1 MARFRRSIHE
11 ASSAEKT
18 TERDIKNVGWLRR
31 TLRAFLPVA
40 TLIGFSLPIHAFP
53 CNSLISAR
61 LGGAGGCT
69 AVTNAQAQ
77 NIYASPRTSGGGSGD
92 LISFFLPT
100 CETPGGCAPAQELKC
115 MDGSRPLYYV
125 DPARDP
131 LANPNDPIS
140 NGWVFFVTG
149 GGSCMEGQQCGN
161 KYSSPERS
169 EMTSIGAPRFR
180 SEKGI
185 FGSPPAMLNLFDN
198 YNRVYLRKCT
208 YDRFTGANTHNAE
221 PSTFNANDTVRIFT
235 HGRRMWTAVFNDLAY
250 GFGVVP
256 GKGWYVGGAAC
267 ATPQCDGSCPAGGCD
282 GHLPTLN
289 HATKILLVGWSGGG
303 TGMIQQLDSLKAELQ
318 VIAPNADIRG
328 VIDARF
334 VPSLEVQ
341 ASFWLDEFDPA
352 VAGLAPDGINDYTQ
366 CGAVPSPNCID
377 ANGNGHI
384 EYAEARTSPYDL
396 YDQIWNDPGQ
406 LPLSFGCG
414 VGMGCGIAHDYDPSA
429 FDPMSQMAQSYA
441 YHGTVLDQSCLNA
454 HPANP
459 DICNDYMHVLANH
472 VATPFM
478 LRAGTADA
486 EFTGAGSRAL
496 GAVDPNYSYR
506 SRAFEHRVR
515 MQAESFIDGFQN
527 RGGPGPFSELATGVD
542 PSWAGNAAPHPMA
555 VFIPDTRVHA
565 GMVRRNSTF
574 FRDCLAPP
582 GGGPALS
589 LHDALYDWITFD
601 AEILAFDSSL
611 PGDWTTTPA
620 CP

>member
-1 MARFRRSIHE
+1 MGRRAAAVFTEEIRRKPGLISTALLGSTLI
-11 ASSAEKT
+11 AIGAGLAKSAE
-18 TERDIKNVGWLRR
+18 
-31 TLRAFLPVA
+31 A
-40 TLIGFSLPIHAFP
+40 TA

-61 LGGAGGCT
+61 LGGAFGCT
-69 AVTNAQAQ
+69 GQTNAQARD
-77 NIYASPRTSGGGSGD
+77 IYYNPRTSGGGSGD

-100 CETPGGCAPAQELKC
+100 CETPGGCLPEEELKC
-115 MDGSRPLYYV
+115 MDGSRTMYYV

-131 LANPNDPIS
+131 LNNPQDPIS

-149 GGSCMEGQQCGN
+149 GESCMDGQQCGN
-161 KYSSPERS
+161 KYRSPERS
-169 EMTSIGAPRFR
+169 EMTSVGAPRFR

-185 FGSPPAMLNLFDN
+185 FGSPPATQNLFDN

-208 YDRFTGANTHNAE
+208 YDRFTGANTHDAE
-221 PSTFNANDTVRIFT
+221 PSPFNANDTVRIFT
-235 HGRRMWTAVFNDLAY
+235 HGRRMWSAVFNDLAY
-250 GFGVVP
+250 GYGVVP

-267 ATPQCDGSCPAGGCD
+267 STPKCDGSCPAGGCD
-282 GHLPTLN
+282 GQLPTLN

-318 VIAPNADIRG
+318 SIAPDADIRG

-334 VPSLEVQ
+334 VPGLEVQ
-341 ASFWLDEFDPA
+341 ASFWLDEFDPTDPNA
-352 VAGLAPDGINDYTQ
+352 TDDGINDYTQ

-377 ANGNGHI
+377 ANGNGRI